1 MNNSSTRIQQLQ
13 NMISENKNNKIPFA
27 TIIGHGTL
35 LPSNRVF
42 TVPDDKII
50 IFISRPGYYIALRL
64 LKESRMM
71 NLMQSKTKLR
81 QLLTDRLSAENTP
94 SIVTGS
100 RWNWKRHIYG
110 PNQPAPNMG
119 LELYDNSLKSWG
131 QWYNSLCG
139 WKFVGDPSKPFL
151 HRPYGERMH
160 SLQQLVMDIKGPA
173 VVFVFGCR
181 GDPNTAEETMRAF
194 QNRGRFGRQNYRL
207 PPSALVSATRAH
219 EEGVA
224 RYHSKRTRGFGLSLR
239 KEKVEPSAKKRRT
252 PYIVPSSTSHLSAR
266 WQRNLNISKFV
277 KSHYKNG
284 MNNAALAN
292 AAKSVRNSTGKNYTN
307 AEIANAI
314 RRLKNNKA
322 I

>member
-13 NMISENKNNKIPFA
+13 NMISANKNNKISLA

-35 LPSNRVF
+35 LPSNSLF

-71 NLMQSKTKLR
+71 SLMQSKTKLR

-94 SIVTGS
+94 SIITGS

-110 PNQPAPNMG
+110 PGQPAPNMG
-119 LELYDNSLKSWG
+119 LELYDNTDSSWG
-131 QWYNSLCG
+131 RWYNSLCG
-139 WKFVGDPSKPFL
+139 WKFVGEPSL
-151 HRPYGERMH
+151 HRTYGQRMN
-160 SLQQLVMDIKGPA
+160 SLQQLLMDIKGPA

-181 GDPNTAEETMRAF
+181 GDPNTAEGTARAF

-207 PPSALVSATRAH
+207 PPSSLVSATRAH

-224 RYHSKRTRGFGLSLR
+224 RYHAKRVRGFGLSLR
-239 KEKVEPSAKKRRT
+239 KEKVEPSAKRRA
-252 PYIVPSSTSHLSAR
+252 PSGRMNMSVMKVAR
-266 WQRNLNISKFV
+266 NIKINRFV
-277 KSHYKNG
+277 KSHHRAN
-284 MNNAALAN
+284 MNNTALAN
-292 AAKSVRNSTGKNYTN
+292 AAKRKRNANGLNYTN

-314 RRLKNNKA
+314 RRLKNSKA